1 MKAPALITVSLLAVS
16 FAACSEYNKNEASYD
31 AGNNTAYSEG
41 QAGNYA
47 SGNASGYNSSA
58 AGGWPAGSRIVV
70 ENGTTYR
77 IGPDGVRVALGPSDS
92 RIVVENGT
100 RFRVDPGGTRVRIDP
115 NGMEIRTE
123 PVEPNVTVTT
133 NTQ

>member
-70 ENGTTYR
+70 ENGT
-77 IGPDGVRVALGPSDS
+77 
-92 RIVVENGT
+92 